1 MYLRLLLRFQSSEDR
16 LCFSLQVF
24 FFFFFFLMQ
33 REACRAGSGRAGP
46 GTTHRLHVILQG
58 GVWLKGLFPN
68 TGLQHSQSWAPL
80 TKPRFFSSLLSLH
93 IWDFKHHLCGSFR
106 TVTRCRSERWE
117 TLSLRRGRWRRMQQL
132 RRRAEKWMMLWPSR
146 LLKTRYRL
154 VSPPHIHMVDILQI
168 TPVPCAGKLI
178 HANSALRIFTHTF
191 CDMKPCQCLLCVR
204 GENADAGF
212 PRLLANTCIQI
223 KNSPRLMW
231 SRISSPWSLHPS
243 AELSFLPCWNGWK
256 CVLILTEY

>member
-93 IWDFKHHLCGSFR
+93 IWDFNITCAAHSGQWRAADRNDGRRSVCAEGGEEGCSSWGGERKSGWCSDRAGCWRQGTVSFPLR
-106 TVTRCRSERWE
+106 TSTWSTYCR
-117 TLSLRRGRWRRMQQL
+117 
-132 RRRAEKWMMLWPSR
+132 
-146 LLKTRYRL
+146 
-154 VSPPHIHMVDILQI
+154 
-168 TPVPCAGKLI
+168 
-178 HANSALRIFTHTF
+178 
-191 CDMKPCQCLLCVR
+191 
-204 GENADAGF
+204 
-212 PRLLANTCIQI
+212 
-223 KNSPRLMW
+223 
-231 SRISSPWSLHPS
+231 
-243 AELSFLPCWNGWK
+243 
-256 CVLILTEY
+256 